1 MSLVKSLC
9 LYLHLK
15 GLLTAVIL
23 KNYHVR
29 ERRQVTELTLRFFF
43 FLSGGKK
50 MGGDG
55 RRGGSLG
62 TGVAEEK
69 VGGKV
74 HLLKGK
80 VAKGH
85 RRSFS
90 DHS

>member
-1 MSLVKSLC
+1 
-9 LYLHLK
+9 
-15 GLLTAVIL
+15 
-23 KNYHVR
+23 
-29 ERRQVTELTLRFFF
+29 
-43 FLSGGKK
+43 

-62 TGVAEEK
+62 AGVVEEK